1 MATTHL
7 NKEDFIDKVTN
18 LDSSYEK
25 LDFKGQRPAVIDFYA
40 EWCSPCKMLAPILE
54 EVSDE
59 YKGKVD
65 FYKVNVDDE
74 NELAAHF
81 AIHSIPTLMFI
92 PMNGKPQRS
101 QGAMGKPQL
110 KEAIE
115 RILLK

>member
-1 MATTHL
+1 MATTQL
-7 NKEDFIDKVTN
+7 NKEDFIEKVAN
-18 LDSSYEK
+18 LESSPEK
-25 LDFKGQRPAVIDFYA
+25 LDFKGQRPAVVDFYA
-40 EWCSPCKMLAPILE
+40 EWCGPCRMLAPILE
-54 EVSDE
+54 EVSNE

-81 AIHSIPTLMFI
+81 AIRSIPTLIFI

-115 RILLK
+115 GILLK